1 MYLKSL
7 VLKGFKSF
15 ADRSVMSF
23 EPGITAIVGPNGSGK
38 SNVSDSVLWVLGERN
53 AKNLRGQAM
62 EDVIFAG
69 SSARKPVSV
78 AEVDLVL
85 DNSDGTL
92 PVEYTEVAI
101 TRRMYRNG
109 ESEYLINGTQARRMD
124 VLDILHDTGMGT
136 GTHSIIAQGHLSSIL
151 QSKPEDRRTLIEE
164 AAGVLKHKQRKQ
176 KSERKLDQMDVHL
189 ARVTDIVAEVE
200 RQVRPL
206 ERKAKRALQYK
217 DLALELAE
225 LSLTLAVDDLR
236 ILQKTW
242 DEIIEQEKE
251 LGGRIESLRNE
262 ISAAEELAEELQVK
276 LQTQNE
282 DAGAVAVQYRRAQA
296 ASDKLDSQ
304 ILLLHEKKRSAQNY
318 LAEMTASFEGA
329 ESGSTELETRR
340 SEAAS
345 AAQAAKGEAEAAQ
358 AALNAEQS
366 HYDELEAE
374 RKELQSSLDEV
385 IHKRRE
391 AMNELEAVR
400 AKQAATQE
408 VLAEN
413 RANEQLLGTHAA
425 QIEERMV
432 GLHTALSAAQG
443 SHGETHSALQQAKE
457 AAEEARNAVTSAF
470 TARDSARSRMD
481 QLREE
486 RGIHSAEVRSL
497 EELERTRR
505 DANGLLSWVLDNEN
519 ILQGKVASLIDEI
532 KVPRELESVVDAL
545 LGRDVAALFVD
556 DMDAAAALVQRL
568 ASVDETGSVTLLP
581 RTGMVKTT
589 PAITGAPLLIDSLEV
604 SDSARSAAQALLG
617 DVVLCD
623 SPSEAVSFARSHPGA
638 CVATRDATIV
648 WPNGKITRIHASGEE
663 VGGLSGKRSLDE
675 ARAALAQTEKE
686 FEEAST
692 EYARCEEELRE
703 AQAKSLSCTQSQAE
717 LQGAADSATAELDRA
732 QSAYDALLAEQQQ
745 LAEAQARARAALE
758 AAEPDAAELAR
769 RQSEL
774 TEIIDS
780 GKEAMDAK
788 RAALEPLAS
797 QVEASAAKL
806 ADLRVR
812 AATAQERSEY
822 AQRVLLAREQDI
834 AAAREAEARRQA
846 GINRRRTVMQ
856 RIDPVIATLETLVG
870 SAQKRAKQ
878 LEEQAA
884 DSQNSTV
891 GIHARIN
898 EARATAREAH
908 DSYDAANGKL
918 ADVRVEKGRLEM
930 QVESAIQTITEECE
944 TPLETALELPEL
956 DNRPE
961 VEEQAFK
968 LQRRIKNMGTINPDA
983 AAEYEALKARYDYLL
998 AQLSDMQAARR
1009 SIAKIVRAID
1019 ERMKDDFV
1027 QTFETVKENYQEII
1041 SILFPGGSGE
1051 LTLVDPDDPENTG
1064 VEVSAQ
1070 PLGKRFLKMSL
1081 MSGGEQ
1087 SLVALALLFAV
1098 YKTRAT
1104 PFYILDEVE
1113 AALDDTNLRRLCAY
1127 LDSMRHDTQFIMIT
1141 HQRRTMEMADVLYG
1155 ISMQSDGVTK
1165 VMSQRLDRAL
1175 EMAEG

>member
-251 LGGRIESLRNE
+251 LGGRIDGLRTE
-262 ISAAEELAEELQVK
+262 ISAAEELAEELQLK

-296 ASDKLDSQ
+296 ASDKLDSE

-358 AALNAEQS
+358 EALNVEQA
-366 HYDELEAE
+366 HFDELEAQ
-374 RKELQSSLDEV
+374 RKELQTSLDEV
-385 IHKRRE
+385 IHNRRE

-400 AKQAATQE
+400 VKQAATQE

-443 SHGETHSALQQAKE
+443 SHGETHTALQQAKE
-457 AAEEARNAVTSAF
+457 AAEDARNAVTSAF

-519 ILQGKVASLIDEI
+519 MLQGKVASLIDEI

-545 LGRDVAALFVD
+545 LGRDVAAIFVD

-581 RTGMVKTT
+581 RSGMTKAPTSL
-589 PAITGAPLLIDSLEV
+589 AGAPLLIDSLEV
-604 SDSARSAAQALLG
+604 NESARSAAQALLG
-617 DVVLCD
+617 DVVLCNT
-623 SPSEAVSFARSHPGA
+623 PAEAISFARSHPGA

-686 FEEAST
+686 FEEASS

-717 LQGAADSATAELDRA
+717 LQGAADSATAELDRV
-732 QSAYDALLAEQQQ
+732 QSAYDALLAEHQQ

-774 TEIIDS
+774 TDLIDS
-780 GKEAMDAK
+780 GKETMDAK
-788 RAALEPLAS
+788 RAALEPLAV
-797 QVEASAAKL
+797 QVEASSAKL

-812 AATAQERSEY
+812 AATASERSEY

-834 AAAREAEARRQA
+834 AAACEAEERRQA

-856 RIDPVIATLETLVG
+856 RIDPVIATLETLVA

-878 LEEQAA
+878 LEDAAA

-908 DSYDAANGKL
+908 ESYDAANGKL

-956 DNRPE
+956 ENRPE

-1127 LDSMRHDTQFIMIT
+1127 LDSMRRDTQFIMIT